1 MHKIFS
7 ILVFVLLFFVAT
19 PQKAFSLT
27 YDKKT
32 NKQFSYAQQSNFG
45 YAEEEGY
52 FGKNNSDFKNCK
64 ELNANY
70 SGMRQGK
77 RISYDNGGKLV
88 AIETGIFDCAY
99 NADNKHALY
108 MMEGIIEYHNRNSIA
123 LYFKTD
129 YSNLYIYEKTNGTWY
144 YYTKNKNYPAPPP
157 TNIRLATQQETQH
170 AERLYSFYKN
180 IDLHSPSAKIYS
192 VINNDL
198 NPTSEK
204 RRTEETR
211 NETSSTYWSNTRD
224 GPTDLESAKKKIQGR
239 KLDLLEGIWYG
250 NLGSILVFKEG
261 SYYKVYLIQ
270 VEDRRFNQFNGTWEA
285 TVTNPISSSQYNF
298 YSRIWYNNSN
308 NEIVKIRT
316 QKGRATVSKNNLA
329 ISYDQLS
336 ESGRNL
342 DSTFVRF
349 WPQDIE
355 KYNLN
360 FSGVNNSSSKKDCVG
375 TYNKTTWNNCYGFY
389 KWPSGDKYDGFFV
402 NGERSGYGTYIWADG
417 AQYTGNFKDNK
428 PNGRGTGITKGG
440 DKYIGDYK
448 DGNRHGNGTYV
459 WSGGD
464 IFTGEWR
471 DGERYNGTYTYS
483 DGRTLKGKWKNGK
496 YVGSDKYQ
504 ETKFTDNSTSV
515 KNYENTGKSNQIK
528 DYWWVVVLL
537 IGAVTF
543 VYTQTKG
550 DLIKYTK
557 VSIRKEKNHFSDNYF
572 IKFFYGKESLIVSFW
587 IMFVGGSSVF
597 MTIIYILL
605 INNSENFIIF
615 FKILW
620 LLYYIYAVIGTWRSA
635 NYYKISQISKR
646 EGYGLATTVYVILT
660 TITAVAILDVL
671 QDIIK

>member
-204 RRTEETR
+204 GELKKQETR
-211 NETSSTYWSNTRD
+211 L
-224 GPTDLESAKKKIQGR
+224 P
-239 KLDLLEGIWYG
+239 
-250 NLGSILVFKEG
+250 
-261 SYYKVYLIQ
+261 
-270 VEDRRFNQFNGTWEA
+270 
-285 TVTNPISSSQYNF
+285 
-298 YSRIWYNNSN
+298 
-308 NEIVKIRT
+308 
-316 QKGRATVSKNNLA
+316 
-329 ISYDQLS
+329 
-336 ESGRNL
+336 
-342 DSTFVRF
+342 
-349 WPQDIE
+349 
-355 KYNLN
+355 
-360 FSGVNNSSSKKDCVG
+360 
-375 TYNKTTWNNCYGFY
+375 
-389 KWPSGDKYDGFFV
+389 
-402 NGERSGYGTYIWADG
+402 
-417 AQYTGNFKDNK
+417 
-428 PNGRGTGITKGG
+428 
-440 DKYIGDYK
+440 
-448 DGNRHGNGTYV
+448 
-459 WSGGD
+459 
-464 IFTGEWR
+464 
-471 DGERYNGTYTYS
+471 
-483 DGRTLKGKWKNGK
+483 
-496 YVGSDKYQ
+496 
-504 ETKFTDNSTSV
+504 
-515 KNYENTGKSNQIK
+515 
-528 DYWWVVVLL
+528 LL
-537 IGAVTF
+537 IG
-543 VYTQTKG
+543 QIQEMDQQILSLQRK
-550 DLIKYTK
+550 KYK
-557 VSIRKEKNHFSDNYF
+557 V
-572 IKFFYGKESLIVSFW
+572 
-587 IMFVGGSSVF
+587 
-597 MTIIYILL
+597 
-605 INNSENFIIF
+605 EN
-615 FKILW
+615 
-620 LLYYIYAVIGTWRSA
+620 
-635 NYYKISQISKR
+635 
-646 EGYGLATTVYVILT
+646 
-660 TITAVAILDVL
+660 
-671 QDIIK
+671 